1 MPVET
6 IVEQIASQIIG
17 WGVGTFLAAIVAAC
31 GVGGF
36 IWRKIN
42 ANQIQNQ
49 RMDDLLKLIKN
60 NEEMLRIMSC
70 HQLEIACERALV
82 KGCIS
87 LHDFQEL
94 QKLYDEYEAHGFNGS
109 GKAAF
114 MKVKT
119 DVEIREDCD

>member
-1 MPVET
+1 MMNLIMDQVVT
-6 IVEQIASQIIG
+6 YL
-17 WGVGTFLAAIVAAC
+17 VGTLLSTLVASC
-31 GVGGF
+31 CVGGVF
-36 IWRKIN
+36 WHKLN
-42 ANQIQNQ
+42 VNKLQNK
-49 RMDDLLKLIKN
+49 RMDDLLKLINN
-60 NEEMLRIMSC
+60 NEEMLRVMSC
-70 HQLEIACERALV
+70 HQLEIACERALA

-94 QKLYDEYEAHGFNGS
+94 QKLYDEYVAHGFNGS